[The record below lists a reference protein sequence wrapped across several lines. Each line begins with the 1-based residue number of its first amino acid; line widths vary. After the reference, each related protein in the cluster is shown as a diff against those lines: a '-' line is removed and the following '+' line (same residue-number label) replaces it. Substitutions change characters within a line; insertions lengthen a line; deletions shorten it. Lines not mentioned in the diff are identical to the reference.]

1 MSGAGIVEG
10 VIKVLRRLRPPARF
24 RPGPTARGYLVRGAL
39 SAGALVVAILAV
51 LVLVRFAAP
60 LPDSPPLQGSPAMA
74 PAPAAL
80 PAVPL
85 PAGIAGAPVPVQP
98 GPDPAAQP
106 GPVPEG
112 APAGPP
118 QQVFARWAA
127 AVAPAT
133 GVPERALQAY
143 AYAHTVLAE
152 TQPGCGITWVTLAG
166 IARIES
172 NHGRFQNRSLD
183 PDGRP
188 SMPIIGIPLNGGPNV
203 RAISDTDGGQLDGD
217 LVWDRAVGPFQFIPS
232 TWARWRSDGDGDGRG
247 DPQDIDDSAVA
258 AARYLCAGNR
268 DLSTGAG
275 WQHAVLSYNKS
286 AAYVADVYT
295 AAEGYARDAKG

>member
-1 MSGAGIVEG
+1 
-10 VIKVLRRLRPPARF
+10 VINDPLARRLRRLRLLIRL
-24 RPGPTARGYLVRGAL
+24 RPGQTARGYLIRGAVSTSSL
-39 SAGALVVAILAV
+39 AVAILAV
-51 LVLVRFAAP
+51 LVLVMFAAP
-60 LPDSPPLQGSPAMA
+60 LPDSSRSPAA
-74 PAPAAL
+74 PAVAWVPAAL

-85 PAGIAGAPVPVQP
+85 PAGAPVPAQP
-98 GPDPAAQP
+98 GPEPAAPP
-106 GPVPEG
+106 GPVPEA

-118 QQVFARWAA
+118 QQAFARWAA
-127 AVAPAT
+127 TVAPPT

-152 TQPGCGITWVTLAG
+152 TQPGCRITWVTLAG

-172 NHGRFQNRSLD
+172 NHGRFQNRTLG

-217 LVWDRAVGPFQFIPS
+217 PVWDRAVGPFQFIPS
-232 TWARWRSDGDGDGRG
+232 TWARWRSDGDGDELGE
-247 DPQDIDDSAVA
+247 PQDIDDSAVA

-275 WQHAVLSYNKS
+275 WQQAVLSYNNS
-286 AAYVADVYT
+286 LAYVADVYA
-295 AAEGYARDAKG
+295 AAEGYARAAQA

>member
-1 MSGAGIVEG
+1 MISDPTTRG
-10 VIKVLRRLRPPARF
+10 LRRLRLPTRF
-24 RPGPTARGYLVRGAL
+24 RPRPTARRYLVRGAV
-39 SAGALVVAILAV
+39 SAGSLVVAILAV
-51 LVLVRFAAP
+51 LVLVIFAAP
-60 LPDSPPLQGSPAMA
+60 LPDSPPLQAA
-74 PAPAAL
+74 PAVGWVPAAL

-85 PAGIAGAPVPVQP
+85 PAGAPVPAQP
-98 GPDPAAQP
+98 GPEPAAQP
-106 GPVPEG
+106 GPVPEA

-127 AVAPAT
+127 TVAPAT

-152 TQPGCGITWVTLAG
+152 TQPGCRITWVTLAG

-172 NHGRFQNRSLD
+172 NHGRFQNRTLG

-188 SMPIIGIPLNGGPNV
+188 STPIIGIPLNGGPNV

-232 TWARWRSDGDGDGRG
+232 TWARWRSDGDGDGLG

-275 WQHAVLSYNKS
+275 WQLAVLSYNNS
-286 AAYVADVYT
+286 HAYVADVYA
-295 AAEGYARDAKG
+295 AAEGYARAAQA